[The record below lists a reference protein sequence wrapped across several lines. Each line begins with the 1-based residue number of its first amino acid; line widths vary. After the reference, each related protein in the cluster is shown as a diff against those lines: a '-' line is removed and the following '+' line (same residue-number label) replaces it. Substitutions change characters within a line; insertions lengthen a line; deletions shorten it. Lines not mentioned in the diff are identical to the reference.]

1 MASLI
6 ISFSL
11 FLWHPLSL
19 NLTHHLFL
27 WETVRKSNWPVCV
40 SSRISATE
48 PQWTAFRII
57 CLFICTPTAV
67 GGCERETLGLLPSP
81 SSGIS
86 TLESATSPRL
96 ISVLVG
102 ETSLLTFVLMWCKE
116 VGKHTHKHT
125 KAAVSMVYSKRLG
138 FDEHHR
144 MHFLLHLYLLAV
156 NTWHCPFVAFE
167 MMNEEPNSL

>member
-6 ISFSL
+6 ISSSL
-11 FLWHPLSL
+11 FLSHPLSL

-27 WETVRKSNWPVCV
+27 WETVRKSNWVVCV

-48 PQWTAFRII
+48 PQWTAFRMI

-67 GGCERETLGLLPSP
+67 GGCERETLGPLPSP

-86 TLESATSPRL
+86 TLESATSARL

-125 KAAVSMVYSKRLG
+125 KSGSLYAVLEATWVWWTRP
-138 FDEHHR
+138 HV
-144 MHFLLHLYLLAV
+144 FLA
-156 NTWHCPFVAFE
+156 
-167 MMNEEPNSL
+167 SLVFTCL